1 MSTLDTLVFYFLMA
15 TLRRLGRVGSERT
28 FEGGPEAVPLGLLGL
43 ILVTRGCVTDVGI
56 VRVHIVY

>member
-1 MSTLDTLVFYFLMA
+1 M
-15 TLRRLGRVGSERT
+15 GSERT